1 MAITTFDVTLRRPLA
16 DGRAFGDIGPY
27 EELKG
32 RLRYTLD
39 PAHAANR
46 GVTDLALAPRGAS
59 GGVEF
64 STDLSL
70 LVPVDRSRVSGRALI
85 DVVNRG
91 NTVVVPNFNHA
102 TRPAFGP
109 GSDPNPPI
117 DVGDGFLMR
126 RGYVVASCG
135 WQFDL
140 PDVPG
145 LIRLHGVEARED
157 GQPLRGRVYVQLQA
171 PEDVADFL
179 LSDRAHQAYPAA
191 DLEGRDA
198 VLTVRD
204 MPDAEPE
211 VIPRARWKF
220 ARAAGGRV
228 TPDPR
233 HVWLEGGFAK
243 GRLYHLAYTATGAQV
258 IGLGLVALRD
268 CAAWLK
274 SGDAPAR
281 ARWVYAYGRSQTGRL
296 LRTLIHYGLNADER
310 GGEALDGVI
319 ANVAGAMRGEFNQRF
334 GQNSKDRPWTMCH
347 LEPFQVEPRG
357 RLKVMYTNTS
367 AEYHRGDASL
377 VHSDPDGRRDV
388 EHGPSVRVYHFAGTE
403 HGTGVWPP
411 TDSQPA
417 PADPHGWVDRSQHV
431 RGVVNYG
438 RLLRACLINLDRWVV
453 DGVAPPPSRHPR
465 LDDGTAVPPETLA
478 KIFDAIPGA
487 RYPRHH
493 ARPQRL
499 DFGADADMRRI
510 TLAPPRVGAPYG
522 TRVSAVD
529 ADGNE
534 LAGIVLPELA
544 VPLATH
550 TGWNLRHADIGG
562 VEQLLVFAGATLP
575 FARTRRE
582 REAAGDP
589 RPAIAERYGSREA
602 YLAGVRSAA
611 DALVKERYMLE
622 EDVETSL
629 AFAARMWEAWA
640 A

>member
-1 MAITTFDVTLRRPLA
+1 MAVTRFDITLRRPLA
-16 DGRAFGDIGPY
+16 EGKPFGDVGPY

-32 RLRYTLD
+32 RLHYAID

-46 GVTDLALAPRGAS
+46 GVTDVTLAPRNAAGL
-59 GGVEF
+59 VEF
-64 STDLSL
+64 AADLSL
-70 LVPVDRSRVSGRALI
+70 LVPVERARASGRALI

-91 NTVVVPNFNHA
+91 NTVAVPNFNHA
-102 TRPAFGP
+102 TRPTFMA

-126 RGYVVASCG
+126 HGYIVASCG

-140 PDVPG
+140 PDVSG
-145 LIRLHGVEARED
+145 LIRLYGVEAREH

-171 PEDVADFL
+171 PEAVTEFL

-191 DLEGRDA
+191 DLDERDA

-220 ARAAGGRV
+220 GRVVDGRV
-228 TPDPR
+228 TADPR
-233 HVWLEGGFAK
+233 HVWLEGGFAR

-274 SGDAPAR
+274 SGDAPAQ
-281 ARWVYAYGRSQTGRL
+281 ARWAYAYGRSQTGRL
-296 LRTLIHYGLNADER
+296 LRTLIHYGLNDAER
-310 GGEALDGVI
+310 GGEAFDGVI
-319 ANVAGAMRGEFNQRF
+319 ANVAGAMRGEFNQRC

-377 VHSDPDGRRDV
+377 VHTDPDGARDV

-403 HGTGVWPP
+403 HGLGVWPP

-438 RLLRACLINLDRWVV
+438 RLLRACLINLDRWVTE
-453 DGVAPPPSRHPR
+453 GVAPPPSRHPR
-465 LDDGTAVPPETLA
+465 VDDGTAVPPETLA
-478 KIFDAIPGA
+478 KTFDAIPGA
-487 RYPRHH
+487 RYPRRH
-493 ARPQRL
+493 ARPQRQ

-510 TLAPPRVGAPYG
+510 SVAPPRVGAPYG

-534 LAGIVLPELA
+534 VGGIVLPELA
-544 VPLATH
+544 APLATH

-575 FARTRRE
+575 FAKTRADRE
-582 REAAGDP
+582 RSGDP
-589 RPAIAERYGSREA
+589 RASIAERYASRED
-602 YLAGVRSAA
+602 YLARVRAA
-611 DALVKERYMLE
+611 ALALVKERYLLE
-622 EDVETSL
+622 DDAETSL
-629 AFAARMWEAWA
+629 AFAARLWDAFA
-640 A
+640 R

>member
-1 MAITTFDVTLRRPLA
+1 MAVIGFQITLRRPLA
-16 DGRAFGDIGPY
+16 GGAPFGDAGPY

-32 RLRYTLD
+32 RLHFAVD
-39 PAHAANR
+39 PTHAANR
-46 GVTDLALAPRGAS
+46 GVTDLALAPRNPAGR
-59 GGVEF
+59 VEF
-64 STDLSL
+64 SADLSL
-70 LVPVDRSRVSGRALI
+70 LVPVDRARVSGRAMV

-91 NTVVVPNFNHA
+91 NTVAVPNFNHA

-145 LIRLHGVEARED
+145 LIRLYGTQAREH

-171 PEDVADFL
+171 PEDVTDFL

-191 DLEGRDA
+191 DLDERDA
-198 VLTVRD
+198 TLTVRD

-220 ARAAGGRV
+220 ARVVNGRV
-228 TPDPR
+228 TPDPH
-233 HVWLEGGFAK
+233 HVWLEDGFAK
-243 GRLYHLAYTATGAQV
+243 GRLYHLAYTGTGAQV
-258 IGLGLVALRD
+258 VGLGLVALRD

-274 SGDAPAR
+274 GAEAPAR
-281 ARWVYAYGRSQTGRL
+281 ARWVYAYGRSQTGRV
-296 LRTLIHYGLNADER
+296 LRTLIHYGLNEAEV
-310 GGEALDGVI
+310 GGDAFDGVI

-377 VHSDPDGRRDV
+377 IHTDPDGGRDV
-388 EHGPSVRVYHFAGTE
+388 EHGQSVRVYHFAGTE
-403 HGTGVWPP
+403 HGLGIWPP
-411 TDSQPA
+411 ADTQPA
-417 PADPHGWVDRSQHV
+417 PADPHGWVERSQHV

-438 RLLRACLINLDRWVV
+438 RLLRACLINLDRWVTE
-453 DGVAPPPSRHPR
+453 GIAPPPNRHPR
-465 LDDGTAVPPETLA
+465 IDDGTAVAPDAPA
-478 KIFDAIPGA
+478 KTFDAIPGA
-487 RYPRHH
+487 RYPRRH
-493 ARPQRL
+493 ARPRRQ
-499 DFGADADMRRI
+499 DFGADAEMRRI
-510 TLAPPRVGAPYG
+510 TLVPPRVGAPYG

-529 ADGNE
+529 GDGNE
-534 LAGIVLPELA
+534 VAGIVLPELT
-544 VPLATH
+544 VPVATH
-550 TGWNLRHADIGG
+550 TGWNLRHAEIGG

-575 FARTRRE
+575 FAKTRGERE
-582 REAAGDP
+582 RSGDP
-589 RPAIAERYGSREA
+589 RPSIAERYASRDD
-602 YLAGVRSAA
+602 YLARVRSAA
-611 DALVKERYMLE
+611 LSLVKERYLLE

-629 AFAARMWEAWA
+629 AFAARMWDAWA
-640 A
+640 R

>member
-1 MAITTFDVTLRRPLA
+1 MAIIGFDVTLRRPLA
-16 DGRAFGDIGPY
+16 GGQSFGDVGAY

-32 RLRYTLD
+32 RLRYAID
-39 PAHAANR
+39 PTHAANR
-46 GVTDLALAPRGAS
+46 GVTDIALAPLGPS
-59 GGVEF
+59 GRVEF
-64 STDLSL
+64 SADLSL
-70 LVPVDRSRVSGRALI
+70 LVPMDRSRASGRALI

-91 NTVVVPNFNHA
+91 NTVSVPNFNHA
-102 TRPAFGP
+102 TRPTFGP

-117 DVGDGFLMR
+117 DAGDGFLMQ

-145 LIRLHGVEARED
+145 LIRLYGVEAREH
-157 GQPLRGRVYVQLQA
+157 GQPVRGRVYVQLQA
-171 PEDVADFL
+171 PEDVSDFL
-179 LSDRAHQAYPAA
+179 LSDRAHQAYAAA
-191 DLEGRDA
+191 DLEERDA
-198 VLTVRD
+198 VLAVRD
-204 MPDAEPE
+204 MPDGEPE
-211 VIPRARWKF
+211 IIPRAKWEF
-220 ARAAGGRV
+220 AKVVDGRV

-233 HVWLEGGFAK
+233 HVWLDGGFRK
-243 GRLYHLAYTATGAQV
+243 GRLYHVAYTGSGAQV
-258 IGLGLVALRD
+258 VGLGIVALRD

-274 SGDAPAR
+274 SGEAPAQ

-319 ANVAGAMRGEFNQRF
+319 ANVAGGMRGEFNQRF

-357 RLKVMYTNTS
+357 RLKTMYTNTS

-377 VHSDPDGRRDV
+377 IHTDPDGARDI

-417 PADPHGWVDRSQHV
+417 PADPHGWVDRSQHL

-438 RLLRACLINLDRWVV
+438 RLLRACLINLDRWVTE
-453 DGVAPPPSRHPR
+453 GIAPPPSRHPR
-465 LDDGTAVPPETLA
+465 VADGTAVPPESLA
-478 KIFDAIPGA
+478 KTFDGIPGA
-487 RYPRHH
+487 RYPRRH

-499 DFGADADMRRI
+499 DFGADAELRRI

-522 TRVSAVD
+522 TRVAAVD
-529 ADGNE
+529 RDGNE
-534 LAGIVLPELA
+534 VGGIVLPELS

-550 TGWNLRHADIGG
+550 TGWNLRHSDVGG

-575 FARTRRE
+575 FAKTRRE
-582 REAAGDP
+582 RESAGDP
-589 RPAIAERYGSREA
+589 RPAIEERYASRDE
-602 YLAGVRSAA
+602 YLARVRAA
-611 DALVKERYMLE
+611 AQALAKDRYMLD

-629 AFAARMWEAWA
+629 AFAARLWEAWA
-640 A
+640 R

>member
-1 MAITTFDVTLRRPLA
+1 MAIIGFDVTLRRPLA
-16 DGRAFGDIGPY
+16 GGQSFGDVGAY

-32 RLRYTLD
+32 RLRYAID
-39 PAHAANR
+39 PTHAANR
-46 GVTDLALAPRGAS
+46 GVTDIALAPLGPS
-59 GGVEF
+59 GRVEF
-64 STDLSL
+64 SADLSL
-70 LVPVDRSRVSGRALI
+70 LVPMDRSRASGRALI

-91 NTVVVPNFNHA
+91 NTVSVPNFNHA
-102 TRPAFGP
+102 TRPTFGP

-117 DVGDGFLMR
+117 DAGDGFLMQ

-145 LIRLHGVEARED
+145 LIRLYGVEAREH
-157 GQPLRGRVYVQLQA
+157 GQPVRGRVYVQLQA
-171 PEDVADFL
+171 PEDVSDFL
-179 LSDRAHQAYPAA
+179 LSDRAHQAYAAA
-191 DLEGRDA
+191 DLEERDA
-198 VLTVRD
+198 VLAVRD
-204 MPDAEPE
+204 MPDGEPE
-211 VIPRARWKF
+211 IIPRAKWEF
-220 ARAAGGRV
+220 AKVVDGRV

-233 HVWLEGGFAK
+233 HVWLDGGFRK
-243 GRLYHLAYTATGAQV
+243 GRLYHVAYTASGAQV
-258 IGLGLVALRD
+258 VGLGIVALRD

-274 SGDAPAR
+274 SGEAPAQ

-319 ANVAGAMRGEFNQRF
+319 ANVAGGMRGEFNQRF

-357 RLKVMYTNTS
+357 RLKTMYTNTS

-377 VHSDPDGRRDV
+377 IHTDPDGARDI

-417 PADPHGWVDRSQHV
+417 PADPHGWVDRSQHL

-438 RLLRACLINLDRWVV
+438 RLLRACLINLDRWVTE
-453 DGVAPPPSRHPR
+453 GIAPPPSRHPR
-465 LDDGTAVPPETLA
+465 VADGTAVPPESLA
-478 KIFDAIPGA
+478 KTFDGIPRA
-487 RYPRHH
+487 RYPRRH

-499 DFGADADMRRI
+499 DFGADADLRRI

-522 TRVSAVD
+522 TRVAAVD
-529 ADGNE
+529 RDGNE
-534 LAGIVLPELA
+534 VGGIVLPELS

-550 TGWNLRHADIGG
+550 TGWNLRHSDVGG

-575 FARTRRE
+575 FAKTRRE
-582 REAAGDP
+582 RESAGDP
-589 RPAIAERYGSREA
+589 RPAIEERYASRDE
-602 YLAGVRSAA
+602 YLARVRSAA
-611 DALVKERYMLE
+611 QALAKDRYLLD

-629 AFAARMWEAWA
+629 AFAARLWEAWA
-640 A
+640 R

>member
-1 MAITTFDVTLRRPLA
+1 MAIIGFDVTLRRPLA
-16 DGRAFGDIGPY
+16 GGQSFGDVGAY

-32 RLRYTLD
+32 RLRYAID
-39 PAHAANR
+39 PTHAANR
-46 GVTDLALAPRGAS
+46 GVTDIALAPLGPS
-59 GGVEF
+59 GRVEF
-64 STDLSL
+64 SADLSL
-70 LVPVDRSRVSGRALI
+70 LVPMDRSRASGRALI

-91 NTVVVPNFNHA
+91 NTVSVPNFNHA
-102 TRPAFGP
+102 TRPTFGP

-117 DVGDGFLMR
+117 DAGDGFLMQ

-145 LIRLHGVEARED
+145 LIRLHGVEAREH
-157 GQPLRGRVYVQLQA
+157 GQPVRGRVYVQLQA
-171 PEDVADFL
+171 PEDVSDFL
-179 LSDRAHQAYPAA
+179 LSDRAHQAYAAA
-191 DLEGRDA
+191 DLEERDA

-204 MPDAEPE
+204 MPDGEPE
-211 VIPRARWKF
+211 IIPRAKWKF
-220 ARAAGGRV
+220 AKVVDGRV

-233 HVWLEGGFAK
+233 HVWLDGGFRK
-243 GRLYHLAYTATGAQV
+243 GRLYHVAYTGSGAQV
-258 IGLGLVALRD
+258 VGLGIVALRD

-274 SGDAPAR
+274 SGEAPAQ

-319 ANVAGAMRGEFNQRF
+319 ANVAGGMRGEFNQRF

-357 RLKVMYTNTS
+357 RLKTMYTNTS

-377 VHSDPDGRRDV
+377 IHTDPDGARDI

-417 PADPHGWVDRSQHV
+417 PADPHGWVDRSQHL

-438 RLLRACLINLDRWVV
+438 RLLRACLINLDRWVTE
-453 DGVAPPPSRHPR
+453 GIAPPPSRHPR
-465 LDDGTAVPPETLA
+465 VADGTAVPPESLA
-478 KIFDAIPGA
+478 KTFDGIPGA
-487 RYPRHH
+487 RYPRRH

-499 DFGADADMRRI
+499 DFGADAELRRI

-522 TRVSAVD
+522 TRVAAVD
-529 ADGNE
+529 RDGNE
-534 LAGIVLPELA
+534 VGGIVLPELS

-550 TGWNLRHADIGG
+550 TGWNLRHSDVGG

-575 FARTRRE
+575 FAKTRRE
-582 REAAGDP
+582 RESAGDP
-589 RPAIAERYGSREA
+589 RPAIEERYASRDE
-602 YLAGVRSAA
+602 YLARVRAA
-611 DALVKERYMLE
+611 AQALAKDRYMLD

-629 AFAARMWEAWA
+629 AFAARLWEAWA
-640 A
+640 R

>member
-1 MAITTFDVTLRRPLA
+1 MAVTGVDLMLRRPLA
-16 DGRAFGDIGPY
+16 GGRSFGDVGPY

-32 RLRYTLD
+32 RLRYALD
-39 PAHAANR
+39 PTHAANR
-46 GVTDLALAPRGAS
+46 GVTDLALAAVGAS
-59 GGVEF
+59 RRAEF
-64 STDLSL
+64 GADLSL
-70 LVPVDRSRVSGRALI
+70 LVPVDRARASGRALI

-91 NTVVVPNFNHA
+91 NTVAVPNFNHA
-102 TRPAFGP
+102 TRPTLVP

-117 DVGDGFLMR
+117 DAGDGFLMR
-126 RGYVVASCG
+126 HGYVVASCG

-145 LIRLHGVEARED
+145 LIRLDGVEAREQ
-157 GQPLRGRVYVQLQA
+157 GQALHGRVYVQLQA
-171 PEDVADFL
+171 PENVADFL

-191 DLEGRDA
+191 DLDERDA

-211 VIPRARWKF
+211 VIPRSKWRF
-220 ARAAGGRV
+220 ARVVDGRV

-233 HVWLEGGFAK
+233 HVWLEDGFAK

-258 IGLGLVALRD
+258 VGLGLVALRD

-274 SGDAPAR
+274 SGEAPAR

-310 GGEALDGVI
+310 GSEALDGVI
-319 ANVAGAMRGEFNQRF
+319 ANVAGGMRGEFNQRF

-377 VHSDPDGRRDV
+377 VHTDPEGGRDV

-411 TDSQPA
+411 TDTQPA

-438 RLLRACLINLDRWVV
+438 RLLRACLINLDRWVT
-453 DGVAPPPSRHPR
+453 DGVAPPVSRHPR
-465 LDDGTAVPPETLA
+465 VAEGTAVPAETLA
-478 KIFDAIPGA
+478 KTFDAIPDA
-487 RYPRHH
+487 RYPRRH

-499 DFGADADMRRI
+499 DFGADTEMRHI

-534 LAGIVLPELA
+534 VAGIVLPELA

-562 VEQLLVFAGATLP
+562 VDQLLVFAGATLP
-575 FARTRRE
+575 FAKTRRE
-582 REAAGDP
+582 RERTGDP
-589 RPAIAERYGSREA
+589 RPAIDERYASRDD
-602 YLAGVRSAA
+602 YLVRVRDAA
-611 DALVKERYMLE
+611 LALVKERYLLE

-640 A
+640 S

>member
-46 GVTDLALAPRGAS
+46 GVTALALAPRGAS

-220 ARAAGGRV
+220 ARA
-228 TPDPR
+228 
-233 HVWLEGGFAK
+233 E
-243 GRLYHLAYTATGAQV
+243 
-258 IGLGLVALRD
+258 
-268 CAAWLK
+268 
-274 SGDAPAR
+274 
-281 ARWVYAYGRSQTGRL
+281 
-296 LRTLIHYGLNADER
+296 
-310 GGEALDGVI
+310 
-319 ANVAGAMRGEFNQRF
+319 
-334 GQNSKDRPWTMCH
+334 
-347 LEPFQVEPRG
+347 
-357 RLKVMYTNTS
+357 
-367 AEYHRGDASL
+367 
-377 VHSDPDGRRDV
+377 
-388 EHGPSVRVYHFAGTE
+388 
-403 HGTGVWPP
+403 
-411 TDSQPA
+411 
-417 PADPHGWVDRSQHV
+417 
-431 RGVVNYG
+431 
-438 RLLRACLINLDRWVV
+438 
-453 DGVAPPPSRHPR
+453 
-465 LDDGTAVPPETLA
+465 
-478 KIFDAIPGA
+478 
-487 RYPRHH
+487 
-493 ARPQRL
+493 
-499 DFGADADMRRI
+499 
-510 TLAPPRVGAPYG
+510 
-522 TRVSAVD
+522 
-529 ADGNE
+529 
-534 LAGIVLPELA
+534 
-544 VPLATH
+544 
-550 TGWNLRHADIGG
+550 
-562 VEQLLVFAGATLP
+562 
-575 FARTRRE
+575 
-582 REAAGDP
+582 
-589 RPAIAERYGSREA
+589 
-602 YLAGVRSAA
+602 
-611 DALVKERYMLE
+611 
-622 EDVETSL
+622 
-629 AFAARMWEAWA
+629 
-640 A
+640 